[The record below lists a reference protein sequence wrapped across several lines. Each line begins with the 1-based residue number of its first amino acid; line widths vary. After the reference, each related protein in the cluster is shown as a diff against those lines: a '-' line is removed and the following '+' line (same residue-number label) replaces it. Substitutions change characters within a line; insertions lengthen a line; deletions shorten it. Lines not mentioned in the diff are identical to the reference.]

1 MNEKR
6 WTYLALLSALM
17 LAIYVT
23 TGNHVT
29 TSRTT
34 QQNHTAQKS
43 LADQLKSGNLA
54 PQQAK
59 NPPQAGQVKA
69 PTSLDVGGARGP
81 AVGDESDHLK
91 VQSNQVPVDVPSNVV
106 PVASQSVS
114 NSNYALGNTNLKRTQ
129 TLRRK
134 GKNI

>member
-23 TGNHVT
+23 TGSHVT

-69 PTSLDVGGARGP
+69 PTRLDVGGARGP

-91 VQSNQVPVDVPSNVV
+91 VQLNQVPVDVPSNVV

-114 NSNYALGNTNLKRTQ
+114 NSNYALGNTNY
-129 TLRRK
+129 
-134 GKNI
+134 GG